1 MMDKILIE
9 TKFNYNRKGV
19 NGGNAHRRAQMVRSY
34 VQDYTLGWGTEG
46 VRLLPYRFFETVK
59 KCLDT
64 LPEDNELTLE
74 HYYLPYPEQKE
85 GFTEE
90 LARREAI
97 ALGDLKKRIRASL
110 ELLITKLAA
119 DYDKGRNSSKLHKS
133 VIDNLVNE
141 APIYRAMNSLFKDEQ
156 LDNVINGLEGLGR
169 FEIQELRTNGSTR
182 AKAVAEAQLFINVLS
197 NA

>member
-9 TKFNYNRKGV
+9 TKFNYDRKGA
-19 NGGNAHRRAQMVRSY
+19 NGSHTHRRAQMVRNY
-34 VQDYTLGWGTEG
+34 IHNYTLGWGTEG
-46 VRLLPYRFFETVK
+46 LRLLPYRFFETVK
-59 KCLDT
+59 HCLDT
-64 LPEDNELTLE
+64 LPEDNEFVLE
-74 HYYLPYPEQKE
+74 HHYLPYPEQRE

-97 ALGDLKKRIRASL
+97 ALDDLKKRIRASL

-119 DYDKGRNSSKLHKS
+119 NYDKGRHSSKLHKS

-141 APIYRAMNSLFKDEQ
+141 APIYRAMNSLFKDAQ
-156 LDNVINGLEGLGR
+156 LDNVIEGLEGLGR
-169 FEIQELRTNGSTR
+169 FEVEELRKNGTTR
-182 AKAVAEAQLFINVLS
+182 AKAVAEAQLFVNVLS